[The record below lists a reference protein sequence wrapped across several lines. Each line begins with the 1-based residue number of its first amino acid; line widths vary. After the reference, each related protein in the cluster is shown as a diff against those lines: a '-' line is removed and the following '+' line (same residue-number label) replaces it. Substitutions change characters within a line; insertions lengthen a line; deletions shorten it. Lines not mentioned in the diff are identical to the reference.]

1 MSLKKIQNVKLWIV
15 MLAAVVVWTIG
26 SGYWGSIA
34 ATAKD
39 DETYEG
45 LKIFADVIQLI
56 EKEYVD
62 EVDSKQL
69 IQNAIQGMVQSLDPH
84 SSLLPP
90 DAFEDLQ
97 IDTKGKFTGI
107 GIHITMKDGFVTV
120 ITPIEDTP
128 AYKAGIQPLDRI
140 VKVDDQ
146 PIKDLRQAVNMMRG
160 PKGTKVKVSIMREGL
175 KEPIDYEMIRD
186 DIPIVSV
193 KELTLRPGYSYIR
206 LSQFTGSTSE
216 ELEEKLKK
224 IESGKTPVKGL
235 ILDLRNNGGGLLNS
249 AIEVSDLF
257 LEEGKI
263 LSIKGRNKRSTKEY
277 MATPNS
283 VPRNYP
289 MVVLINGATASASEI
304 VAGAL
309 QDQNRAL
316 ILGTPSFGK
325 GSVQTV
331 ETLRDGSG
339 LKLTIA
345 RYYTPSGRSIQAKG
359 IEPDIILK
367 HKQINPEDV
376 LEEGLLKEKDLQNH
390 LEAEP
395 EINKDSKSNMKKSKP
410 KTPESDFA
418 VGPLSL
424 EQLQSDNQVMRALEI
439 LNSYEIF
446 KGLKN

>member
-1 MSLKKIQNVKLWIV
+1 MV
-15 MLAAVVVWTIG
+15 AAVVFWTIG
-26 SGYWGSIA
+26 SGFLGNLA
-34 ATAKD
+34 AKD

-128 AYKAGIQPLDRI
+128 AFKAGIKPLDRI
-140 VKVDDQ
+140 IKVDDQ

-160 PKGTKVKVSIMREGL
+160 PRGTKVKVSIMREGL
-175 KEPIDYEMIRD
+175 KEPIDFEMIRD
-186 DIPIVSV
+186 DIPIISV
-193 KELTLRPGYSYIR
+193 KDLNLRSGYSYIR
-206 LSQFTGSTSE
+206 LSQFSGSTSE
-216 ELEEKLKK
+216 ELEEKLKE
-224 IESGKTPVKGL
+224 IESGKVPVKGL

-263 LSIKGRNKRSTKEY
+263 LSIRGRNKKSTKEY

-283 VPRNYP
+283 VNRDYP

-367 HKQINPEDV
+367 YRQINPEDL
-376 LEEGLLKEKDLQNH
+376 LEEGLLKEKDLANH

-395 EINKDSKSNMKKSKP
+395 EKNKNSKSNTQKSKP
-410 KTPESDFA
+410 KTPETDFTI
-418 VGPLSL
+418 GPLSL
-424 EQLQSDNQVMRALEI
+424 EQLQTDNQVMRALEI

-446 KGLKN
+446 KGLKNK

>member
-1 MSLKKIQNVKLWIV
+1 MNSKKIQHVKLWMV
-15 MLAAVVVWTIG
+15 MVAAAIFWTIG
-26 SGYWGSIA
+26 AGFFGDLE
-34 ATAKD
+34 AKS

-62 EVDSKQL
+62 DVESKEL

-90 DAFEDLQ
+90 EAFEDLQ

-120 ITPIEDTP
+120 ISPIEDTP
-128 AYKAGIQPLDRI
+128 AYKAGIKAQDRI
-140 VKVDDQ
+140 VKVDGN
-146 PIKDLRQAVNMMRG
+146 PVKDLRQAVNMMRG
-160 PKGTKVKVSIMREGL
+160 PKGTKVLVSIMRAGA
-175 KEPIDYEMIRD
+175 KKPIDFELIRD
-186 DIPIVSV
+186 IIPVVSV
-193 KELTLRPGYSYIR
+193 KALKLKPGYGYIR
-206 LSQFTGSTSE
+206 LSQFSSTTTQ
-216 ELEEKLKK
+216 ELEEALNKV
-224 IESGKTPVKGL
+224 ESGEVPLKGL
-235 ILDLRNNGGGLLNS
+235 ILDLRNNGGGLLNA
-249 AIEVSDLF
+249 AIKVSDFF

-263 LSIKGRNKRSTKEY
+263 LSIKGRGKKNTKEY
-277 MATPNS
+277 MATTDSAN
-283 VPRNYP
+283 RNYP
-289 MVVLINGATASASEI
+289 MVVLINGGTASASEI

-316 ILGTPSFGK
+316 ILGTTSFGK

-359 IEPDIILK
+359 IEPDIVLK
-367 HKQINPEDV
+367 HKRLDTKD
-376 LEEGLLKEKDLQNH
+376 LKEEGLLKEKDLLNH

-395 EINKDSKSNMKKSKP
+395 GKKESPKPDKKESKP
-410 KTPESDFA
+410 EAPEMEFR
-418 VGPLSL
+418 VGPLNP
-424 EQLQSDNQVMRALEI
+424 ERLQTDNQVMRALEI
-439 LNSYEIF
+439 LSSYDIF
-446 KGLKN
+446 KNLNS

>member
-1 MSLKKIQNVKLWIV
+1 MVV
-15 MLAAVVVWTIG
+15 AVVFWTIG
-26 SGYWGSIA
+26 SGFLGNLA
-34 ATAKD
+34 AKD

-62 EVDSKQL
+62 EVNSKQL

-128 AYKAGIQPLDRI
+128 AFKAGIQPLDRI
-140 VKVDDQ
+140 IKVDDE

-160 PKGTKVKVSIMREGL
+160 PRGTKVKVSIMREGL
-175 KEPIDYEMIRD
+175 KEPIDFELIRD
-186 DIPIVSV
+186 DIPIISV
-193 KELTLRPGYSYIR
+193 KELNLRPGYSYIR
-206 LSQFTGSTSE
+206 LSQFSGSSSE
-216 ELEEKLKK
+216 ELEEKLKE
-224 IESGKTPVKGL
+224 IESGKVPVKGL

-263 LSIKGRNKRSTKEY
+263 LSIRGRNKKSTKEY

-283 VPRNYP
+283 VNRNYP

-367 HKQINPEDV
+367 HKQIKPEDL
-376 LEEGLLKEKDLQNH
+376 LEEGLLKEKDLANH

-395 EINKDSKSNMKKSKP
+395 EKNKDSISNAQKSKP
-410 KTPESDFA
+410 KTPETNFTI
-418 VGPLSL
+418 GPLSL
-424 EQLQSDNQVMRALEI
+424 EQLKTDNQVMRALEI

-446 KGLKN
+446 KGLKNK

>member
-1 MSLKKIQNVKLWIV
+1 MNLKKNQRAKLWMV
-15 MLAAVVVWTIG
+15 MVAAVVIWTIA
-26 SGYWGSIA
+26 SGFWGNLA
-34 ATAKD
+34 AKD
-39 DETYEG
+39 DDTYEE

-56 EKEYVD
+56 QKEYVD
-62 EVDSKQL
+62 EVNSKEL

-90 DAFEDLQ
+90 EAFEDLQ

-128 AYKAGIQPLDRI
+128 AFKAGIKPLDRI

-175 KEPIDYEMIRD
+175 KEPIDFELIRD
-186 DIPIVSV
+186 DIPIISV
-193 KELTLRPGYSYIR
+193 KELDLRPGYSYIR
-206 LSQFTGSTSE
+206 LSQFSGSTSQ
-216 ELEEKLKK
+216 ELEDTLKK
-224 IESGKTPVKGL
+224 IESSNIPVKGL
-235 ILDLRNNGGGLLNS
+235 ILDLRNNGGGLLNA

-257 LEEGKI
+257 LDEGKI
-263 LSIKGRNKRSTKEY
+263 LSIKGRNKISTKDY
-277 MATPNS
+277 MATPNPVS
-283 VPRNYP
+283 RNYP

-309 QDQNRAL
+309 QDHNRAM

-367 HKQINPEDV
+367 HRQINPEDV
-376 LEEGLLKEKDLQNH
+376 MDEGLLKEKDLANH

-395 EINKDSKSNMKKSKP
+395 GKNKDSKSNTQTSKP
-410 KTPESDFA
+410 KTPAVDYA

-446 KGLKN
+446 KGLNN

>member
-1 MSLKKIQNVKLWIV
+1 MSLKKIQHVKLWMV
-15 MLAAVVVWTIG
+15 MVVAVVFWTIG
-26 SGYWGSIA
+26 SGFLGNLA
-34 ATAKD
+34 AKD

-45 LKIFADVIQLI
+45 LKIFADVIQLV

-128 AYKAGIQPLDRI
+128 AFKAGIKPLDRI
-140 VKVDDQ
+140 VQVDDQ

-160 PKGTKVKVSIMREGL
+160 PRGTKVKVSIMREGL
-175 KEPIDYEMIRD
+175 KEPMDFELIRD
-186 DIPIVSV
+186 DIPIISV
-193 KELTLRPGYSYIR
+193 KELDLRPGYSYIR
-206 LSQFTGSTSE
+206 LSQFSGSTSQ
-216 ELEEKLKK
+216 ELEDKLKK
-224 IESGKTPVKGL
+224 IESGPVPVKGL
-235 ILDLRNNGGGLLNS
+235 ILDLRNNGGGLLNA

-257 LEEGKI
+257 LEKGKI
-263 LSIKGRNKRSTKEY
+263 LSIKGRNKTSTKEY

-283 VPRNYP
+283 VSRNYP
-289 MVVLINGATASASEI
+289 IVVLINGATASASEI

-367 HKQINPEDV
+367 QKQINPEDK
-376 LEEGLLKEKDLQNH
+376 LEEGLLKEKDLANH

-395 EINKDSKSNMKKSKP
+395 EKNKGSKSKTEKLKP
-410 KTPESDFA
+410 KTSEPDFSI
-418 VGPLSL
+418 GPLSL
-424 EQLQSDNQVMRALEI
+424 EQLQSDNQVIRAFEI
-439 LNSYEIF
+439 LSSYDIF
-446 KGLKN
+446 KRLNTK

>member
-1 MSLKKIQNVKLWIV
+1 MSLKKIQHVKLWIV
-15 MLAAVVVWTIG
+15 MVAAVVFWTVG
-26 SGYWGSIA
+26 SGFLGNLA
-34 ATAKD
+34 AKD

-175 KEPIDYEMIRD
+175 KEPIDFDLIRD
-186 DIPIVSV
+186 DIPIISV
-193 KELTLRPGYSYIR
+193 KELNLRPGYSYIR
-206 LSQFTGSTSE
+206 LSQFTGSTAD
-216 ELEEKLKK
+216 ELEEKLEK

-235 ILDLRNNGGGLLNS
+235 ILDLRNNGGGLLNA

-263 LSIKGRNKRSTKEY
+263 LSIKGRDKRSTKEY
-277 MATPNS
+277 MATPNA

-316 ILGTPSFGK
+316 ILGTVSFGK

-367 HKQINPEDV
+367 HRQINPEDV
-376 LEEGLLKEKDLQNH
+376 LEEGLLKEKDLANH

-395 EINKDSKSNMKKSKP
+395 EKNMGSKP
-410 KTPESDFA
+410 DTKKPKPKSMETDFTI
-418 VGPLSL
+418 GPLSL

-439 LNSYEIF
+439 LSSYEIF
-446 KGLKN
+446 KSLKN

>member
-1 MSLKKIQNVKLWIV
+1 MSVKKIQHVKIWMV
-15 MLAAVVVWTIG
+15 MVAAVVFWTIG
-26 SGYWGSIA
+26 SGFLGNLA
-34 ATAKD
+34 AKD
-39 DETYEG
+39 EQTYEG

-90 DAFEDLQ
+90 DQFEDLQ

-128 AYKAGIQPLDRI
+128 AFKAGIKPLDRI
-140 VKVDDQ
+140 VKVDDE

-160 PKGTKVKVSIMREGL
+160 PRGTKVKVTIMREGL
-175 KEPIDYEMIRD
+175 KDPIEFDLIRD
-186 DIPIVSV
+186 DIPIISV
-193 KELTLRPGYSYIR
+193 KDLNLRPGYSYIR

-224 IESGKTPVKGL
+224 IESGDVPIKGL
-235 ILDLRNNGGGLLNS
+235 ILDLRNNGGGLLNA

-257 LEEGKI
+257 LDEGKI
-263 LSIKGRNKRSTKEY
+263 LSIMGRNKKSTKEY

-283 VPRNYP
+283 VVRNYP

-316 ILGTPSFGK
+316 ILGTASFGK

-367 HKQINPEDV
+367 HKQINPQDL
-376 LEEGLLKEKDLQNH
+376 LEEGLLKEKDLENH

-395 EINKDSKSNMKKSKP
+395 EKNKDSKSNTQQSKP
-410 KTPESDFA
+410 KTPETDFA
-418 VGPLSL
+418 IGPLSL
-424 EQLQSDNQVMRALEI
+424 EQLKLDNQVMRALEI

-446 KGLKN
+446 KGLKNK

>member
-1 MSLKKIQNVKLWIV
+1 MNLKKDQHVKLWMV
-15 MLAAVVVWTIG
+15 MVAAVVFWTIG
-26 SGYWGSIA
+26 SGFWGNLA
-34 ATAKD
+34 AKD
-39 DETYEG
+39 DDTYEE

-56 EKEYVD
+56 QKEYVD
-62 EVDSKQL
+62 EVNTKEL

-146 PIKDLRQAVNMMRG
+146 PVKDLRQAVNMMRG

-175 KEPIDYEMIRD
+175 KEPIDFELIRD
-186 DIPIVSV
+186 DIPIISV
-193 KELTLRPGYSYIR
+193 KELDLRPGYSYIR
-206 LSQFTGSTSE
+206 LSQFSSSTAE
-216 ELEEKLKK
+216 ELEAALKK
-224 IESGKTPVKGL
+224 IESGKVPVKGL
-235 ILDLRNNGGGLLNS
+235 ILDLRNNGGGLLNA

-263 LSIKGRNKRSTKEY
+263 LSIKGRNKISTKEY

-283 VPRNYP
+283 VSRNYP

-367 HKQINPEDV
+367 HKQINPED
-376 LEEGLLKEKDLQNH
+376 LTEEGLLKEKDLANH

-395 EINKDSKSNMKKSKP
+395 GKNKDSTSNMQKSKP
-410 KTPESDFA
+410 KTPAADYA